1 MVKLWYRLGCD
12 PLMFCWKLAQKA
24 VLFIEGWGCWSGE
37 AVQCCTKRAF
47 VARIAS
53 APKKTSNAKWASL
66 VQCGAKLLFHDFMKA
81 AVCRSRFHETWQHRT
96 GMLYAVCRTV
106 CPYVLVIH
114 NSWEFYTHFIPAKIY
129 KLKLYVQ
136 YMWSLFHDTP
146 YVSAYKPTSI
156 YTHQTTVWYI
166 NSI

>member
-114 NSWEFYTHFIPAKIY
+114 NSWEFHFIPI
-129 KLKLYVQ
+129 LYLQRSTNSSCMFNTCGVCSMTHHMYQ
-136 YMWSLFHDTP
+136 
-146 YVSAYKPTSI
+146 PTSLQAS
-156 YTHQTTVWYI
+156 THIKPLYDI
-166 NSI
+166 